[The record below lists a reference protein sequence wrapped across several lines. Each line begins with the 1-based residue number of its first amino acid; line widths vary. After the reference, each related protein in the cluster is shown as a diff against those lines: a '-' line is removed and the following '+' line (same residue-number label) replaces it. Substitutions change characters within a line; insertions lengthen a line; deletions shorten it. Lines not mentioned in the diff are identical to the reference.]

1 MQIGRLCRFN
11 IWRVSSNGIRDTP
24 PAQPT
29 LVNDVPKLK
38 QKVKQ
43 TIISISSSCGGGY
56 NGVRL
61 HPLHHYHQHHQ
72 HQHHHYAT
80 AALEVVMVLADR
92 IASIQRFCHKW
103 RGNPLVS
110 SSSSSCRS
118 VMILA
123 HTLPTSVE
131 VGSKQ
136 QLVLICANSLPLSK
150 RAPPFFS
157 RWIGPIQFVKYWR
170 VKIDKYWCAKGKFQ
184 KYWWMRVELILVKV
198 EGILLQNKDCLP
210 QWWLPLPIWW
220 WWWFS
225 LNDNDDVNMRMI
237 M

>member
-110 SSSSSCRS
+110 SSSSSSCRS

-150 RAPPFFS
+150 RAPPFF
-157 RWIGPIQFVKYWR
+157 
-170 VKIDKYWCAKGKFQ
+170 
-184 KYWWMRVELILVKV
+184 
-198 EGILLQNKDCLP
+198 
-210 QWWLPLPIWW
+210 
-220 WWWFS
+220 FS
-225 LNDNDDVNMRMI
+225 LNWTNSICQILASQNWQILVRQR
-237 M
+237 

>member
-110 SSSSSCRS
+110 SSSCRS

-170 VKIDKYWCAKGKFQ
+170 VKIDKNIGAPKVNFRSIGGWELNL
-184 KYWWMRVELILVKV
+184 YWWKLKGFYCRTKTVCRS
-198 EGILLQNKDCLP
+198 GGCHCQY
-210 QWWLPLPIWW
+210 
-220 WWWFS
+220 
-225 LNDNDDVNMRMI
+225 DDDDDFH
-237 M
+237 